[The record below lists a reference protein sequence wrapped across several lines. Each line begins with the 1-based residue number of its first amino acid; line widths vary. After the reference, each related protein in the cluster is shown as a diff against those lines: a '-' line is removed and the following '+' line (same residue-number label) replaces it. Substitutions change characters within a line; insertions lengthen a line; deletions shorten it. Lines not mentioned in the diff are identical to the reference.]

1 MVQRDIIPGIA
12 VFQLQRRSLRCDL
25 SLIQNHNAVCTGS
38 LFHIVRRQKN
48 GHVLFL
54 LQDRNDIPD
63 CLPCLRVQS
72 RGWFVQNQ
80 QLRTVKD
87 GTGDVNAPPLS
98 AGKLSHTL
106 VSKAT
111 AAPADHP
118 VQTDAFEMPSR

>member
-38 LFHIVRRQKN
+38 LFHIVGRQKN

-54 LQDRNDIPD
+54 LQDGNDIPD
-63 CLPCLRVQS
+63 RLPCLRVQS

-106 VSKAT
+106 LQKR
-111 AAPADHP
+111 P
-118 VQTDAFEMPSR
+118 QLQ